1 MIVVMKPGASQAD
14 IQHMV
19 RRVESLGLKGAAV
32 GGAQVSEKHANF
44 IVARPGT
51 RAADVVALIRS
62 VQEQVA
68 DRYGVRLE
76 PEVHLVGNFDVTPR

>member
-1 MIVVMKPGASQAD
+1 MI
-14 IQHMV
+14 
-19 RRVESLGLKGAAV
+19 ESLGLKGSGV
-32 GGAQVSEKHANF
+32 GGAQVSTKHANF

-51 RAADVVALIRS
+51 HAADVVGLMRS

-76 PEVHLVGNFDVTPR
+76 PEVHLVGDFDVAPI